1 MSSVSIAVK
10 LWAKTVTLNAMLF
23 GIIGIVAGE
32 FKDAAVAVLLLV
44 GGFIITLPWLVFI
57 ILIVKASTWLPY
69 SNSAKIGW
77 LTFGLMVLIIIIY
90 SIVCMIMDQN
100 LIRYGTKEL
109 GVIFTTILALV
120 IAVITTRK
128 SLIELYTAT
137 DETNRMQRSL

>member
-10 LWAKTVTLNAMLF
+10 LWAKTVTMNAILF
-23 GIIGIVAGE
+23 GIPALAVGE
-32 FKDAAVAVLLLV
+32 FKRAAIALILLI

-77 LTFGLMVLIIIIY
+77 LTFGLTVLIIIIY
-90 SIVCMIMDQN
+90 SIACLIMDQN
-100 LIRYGTKEL
+100 LIYYGPEEL
-109 GVIFTTILALV
+109 AVIFITILALA

-128 SLIELYTAT
+128 SIMRLYTDT
-137 DETNRMQRSL
+137 DEANKMQGSL

>member
-10 LWAKTVTLNAMLF
+10 LWAKTVTMNAILF
-23 GIIGIVAGE
+23 GILGLAGGE
-32 FKDAAVAVLLLV
+32 FKRAAIAVILLV

-77 LTFGLMVLIIIIY
+77 LTFGLIVLIIIIY
-90 SIVCMIMDQN
+90 SIACLIMDQN
-100 LIRYGTKEL
+100 LIHYGPEEM
-109 GVIFTTILALV
+109 GVIFITILALV

-128 SLIELYTAT
+128 SLIKLYTDT
-137 DETNRMQRSL
+137 DEANQMHNSL

>member
-100 LIRYGTKEL
+100 LIRYGSKEL
-109 GVIFTTILALV
+109 GVI
-120 IAVITTRK
+120 
-128 SLIELYTAT
+128 
-137 DETNRMQRSL
+137 

>member
-10 LWAKTVTLNAMLF
+10 LWAKTVTLNAILF
-23 GIIGIVAGE
+23 GILGLVSGE
-32 FKDAAVAVLLLV
+32 FMRALIAVILLV

-90 SIVCMIMDQN
+90 SIICMIMDQN
-100 LIRYGTKEL
+100 LISYGPKEL
-109 GVIFTTILALV
+109 GVIFTTISALV

-137 DETNRMQRSL
+137 DETNKMQRSL